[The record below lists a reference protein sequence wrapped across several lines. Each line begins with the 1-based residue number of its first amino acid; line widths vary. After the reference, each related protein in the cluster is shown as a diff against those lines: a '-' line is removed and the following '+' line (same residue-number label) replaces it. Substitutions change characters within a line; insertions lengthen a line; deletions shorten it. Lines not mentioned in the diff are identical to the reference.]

1 MPSPVLPASPSKL
14 GQLTVQQLWELLAP
28 VTAHP
33 HSPRGAFTNWGLTFA
48 CRPLCV
54 FEPETEAQCALV
66 LELARREGKK
76 VRVAGVGHS
85 PSDLACTS
93 EYMLRTEKLDEVIEV
108 SREKHYIIAQAGIT
122 LNALHDV
129 LAQHGLAMKNLGSI
143 SDQTL
148 GGVVT
153 TATHGSGI
161 DYPVISMDVRA
172 LVLLLADGS
181 RVRCSRQENPD
192 LFMASVC
199 GLGSTGLILEVT
211 LDVEPAF
218 RLKEVQETH
227 PFEDVVRDLDSV
239 ARAAEHVR
247 LWWFPHAGV
256 IRVSSSN
263 RTHEPRRPIYTWL
276 WHSLVG
282 YHLLQFLFFLGRYLP
297 NVNNFVGRLGA
308 WLVSDRT
315 VAVDDSHRIFN
326 VDCKYPQ
333 YTTEWAIPY
342 DHTQACLRELRAWL
356 DEELAAP
363 SGLRPHF
370 PVEIR
375 FSDADDI
382 WLSPSNGQKTTWIGL
397 IQYKPYGTNVPYRKL
412 FARFEQFMLRHA
424 GRPHWAKTHPLR
436 PDDLRASYPRFDDFV
451 ALVARVDPHGVFRNP
466 YVERHFFGKQGPQ
479 YDARVFK
486 ARAL

>member
-1 MPSPVLPASPSKL
+1 MPSLIRPPSSNKLSQLPL
-14 GQLTVQQLWELLAP
+14 QQLWELLAP
-28 VTAHP
+28 VTA
-33 HSPRGAFTNWGLTFA
+33 SPRSARASFTNWGLTYS

-54 FEPETEAQCALV
+54 FEPENEAQCELV

-93 EYMLRTEKLDEVIEV
+93 EYMLRTEKLDKVLEVN
-108 SREKHYIIAQAGIT
+108 REKRYVVAQSGIT
-122 LNALHDV
+122 LNALHAA
-129 LAQHGLAMKNLGSI
+129 LGKHGLAMKNIGSI

-161 DYPVISMDVRA
+161 HYPVISMDVLA

-181 RVRCSRQENPD
+181 RVRCSREENAD
-192 LFMASVC
+192 LFLASIC

-211 LDVEPAF
+211 LDVSPAF
-218 RLKEVQETH
+218 RLKEVQESH
-227 PFEDVVRDLDSV
+227 PFDEVVRDLDTI
-239 ARAAEHVR
+239 AHAAEHVR

-256 IRVSSSN
+256 VRVSSSN
-263 RTHEPRRPIYTWL
+263 RTHEPRKPVYTWL
-276 WHSLVG
+276 WHSLIG
-282 YHLLQFLFFLGRYLP
+282 YHLIQFLFFLSRYVTSL
-297 NVNNFVGRLGA
+297 NVWVGRFGA

-315 VAVDDSHRIFN
+315 VAVDDSHLIFN

-342 DHTQACLRELRAWL
+342 ERTQACLAELRAWL
-356 DEELAAP
+356 DEELASP
-363 SGLRPHF
+363 SGVRPHF

-375 FSDADDI
+375 FSSADDI
-382 WLSPSNGQKTTWIGL
+382 WLSPSNGQQTCWIGL

-412 FARFEQFMLRHA
+412 FSRFEQIMLRHS
-424 GRPHWAKTHPLR
+424 GKPHWAKTHPLR
-436 PDDLRASYPRFDDFV
+436 PDDLRKIYPRFDDFIH
-451 ALVARVDPHGVFRNP
+451 LVERVDPHGVFRNP
-466 YVERHFFGKQGPQ
+466 YVERHFFGKHGPQ
-479 YDARVFK
+479 YDERAFK
-486 ARAL
+486 KR